1 MERIPLPPH
10 CERCGGSVGLWEA
23 ILVAPGYEGPTTWLA
38 LSEGWD
44 RLPERIFHHVCPG
57 RHDPVGGSAE
67 EDRG

>member
-1 MERIPLPPH
+1 MERIPLPPP

-44 RLPERIFHHVCPG
+44 RIPERILHHVGPG
-57 RHDPVGGSAE
+57 R
-67 EDRG
+67 DRGESGDGDRG

>member
-1 MERIPLPPH
+1 MERIPLPPP

-44 RLPERIFHHVCPG
+44 RIPERILHHVCAG
-57 RHDPVGGSAE
+57 R
-67 EDRG
+67 DRGESGDGDRG